1 MALLWAS
8 AALLLAHA
16 VVRLRA
22 APAAPTQP
30 PGGLPSLIRTMSAR
44 DTHDKDER
52 AIVQGNLFGSRAR
65 ASPRSRLPWR
75 LVATAVA
82 PPLSFAVL
90 RDAATQTVGAF
101 ALDAPLGGARVV
113 GIEDARV
120 TVALGGRLETIGFER
135 AQEGLA
141 PVPEAGVLRQSETRY
156 QVSRELLTALLG
168 DPAVLARMARV
179 EPAAGGLRL
188 VFIRPGSVLAHLG
201 LESGDLVRA
210 VNGYELQTPDQW
222 LLAYRRLA
230 GAHEL
235 SVALVRRGRACTIDY
250 AIR

>member
-1 MALLWAS
+1 VAALLWAT

-22 APAAPTQP
+22 APAAPRQP
-30 PGGLPSLIRTMSAR
+30 PGGLPSRARTISAR
-44 DTHDKDER
+44 DKDER
-52 AIVQGNLFGSRAR
+52 AIVQCRLFGSRAR
-65 ASPRSRLPWR
+65 ASPRSTLPWR

-90 RDAATQTVGAF
+90 RDPATQSVGAF
-101 ALDAPLGGARVV
+101 ALDAPVGDARVV

-120 TVALGGRLETIGFER
+120 TVTRDGRLETIGFER
-135 AQEGLA
+135 ALEGPT

-156 QVSRELLTALLG
+156 QISREQLTALLS
-168 DPAVLARMARV
+168 DPAALARMARV
-179 EPAAGGLRL
+179 EPAEGGLRL

-230 GAHEL
+230 GARQL
-235 SVALVRRGRACTIDY
+235 SVALVRRGRARTIDY
-250 AIR
+250 TIR